1 VITGGGPAIVNLGE
15 IHGDV
20 QQVVRTLNAAGHAEP
35 VAILDRLASG
45 IEALTE
51 LGQERSALRD
61 SLAVLN
67 AMRLPFGTGWLHL
80 YLYGQPRLTGAG
92 GLVAI
97 MPEAETENLVV
108 VRSQSRCSLL
118 SVDEGIEDALH
129 EEQREQ
135 FAAPTIPP
143 GGIFG
148 HR

>member
-80 YLYGQPRLTGAG
+80 YGQPRLTGAG

-97 MPEAETENLVV
+97 MPEAETENLGV
-108 VRSQSRCSLL
+108 VRSQSRWSPL

-135 FAAPTIPP
+135 FAAPTIPSS
-143 GGIFG
+143 GIFG